1 MIVGFWI
8 RLLSDLIDQLLL
20 LGLGW
25 ILSVL
30 LKLELNELGEN
41 AGWLGITISF
51 IYVGLLQ
58 SFLGNGQSFGKKI
71 LGLQVL
77 SLDGK
82 KLSVIKS
89 FLRYSVLALV
99 FYKGYFRG
107 YLISLFSYSLLLSSS
122 AVSFTY
128 FVMIGC
134 ISLVIFHPL
143 KRGIHDMVAGSVVV
157 KKDTYNLEAIGKYEN
172 KKRSLLAYSIL
183 GGEFLIFILF
193 LTGLLLR
200 PHGISES
207 VRDAENI
214 QVVLLNNS
222 SLKSPSVWTSGGKKE
237 NFKNFLIVNG
247 FLSKKD
253 FDNETYRDLQIQDAL
268 KTVLVTSR
276 KLKEIDQI
284 RIFVRSG
291 FDIGIAKAYQ
301 YEREDFTPDGKK
313 VSEESGKG
321 NGID

>member
-30 LKLELNELGEN
+30 FKSELNELGEN
-41 AGWLGITISF
+41 AGWIGITISF
-51 IYVGLLQ
+51 IYIGLLQ
-58 SFLGNGQSFGKKI
+58 SFVGNGQSFGKKI

-89 FLRYSVLALV
+89 FFRYSVLALI

-107 YLISLFSYSLLLSSS
+107 YLLSLFSYSLLLSSS
-122 AVSFTY
+122 AISFTY
-128 FVMIGC
+128 FVMIAC
-134 ISLVIFHPL
+134 ISLVTFHPL
-143 KRGIHDMVAGSVVV
+143 KRGIHDLVAGSVVI
-157 KKDTYNLEAIGKYEN
+157 KKDTYNLDAIRKYEN

-183 GGEFLIFILF
+183 GVEFLIFILF
-193 LTGLLLR
+193 LTALLLR
-200 PHGISES
+200 PHGTSES
-207 VRDAENI
+207 LRDAENI
-214 QVVLLNNS
+214 QMVLLNNS
-222 SLKSPSVWTSGGKKE
+222 SLKSPSVWTSSRKNE
-237 NFKNFLIVNG
+237 NSNNLLMVNG
-247 FLSKKD
+247 FLPKKE
-253 FDNETYRDLQIQDAL
+253 FDDEIYRELQIQDTL
-268 KTVLVTSR
+268 KSVLITTK

-284 RIFVRSG
+284 SIYVRSG

-301 YEREDFTPDGKK
+301 YKREDFTPDGKK

-321 NGID
+321 NGME